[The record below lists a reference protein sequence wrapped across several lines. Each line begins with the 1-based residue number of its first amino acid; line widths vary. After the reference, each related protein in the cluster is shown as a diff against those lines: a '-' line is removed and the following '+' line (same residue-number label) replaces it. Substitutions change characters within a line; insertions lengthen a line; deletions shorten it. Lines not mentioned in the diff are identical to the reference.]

1 MTIEKN
7 KVRTQD
13 DLNEEAPIDE
23 VEERVEA
30 KMKKLE
36 GTAKR
41 SVGDGLQDNELTRE
55 GDELTAEGEA
65 ELRRARKQAS

>member
-1 MTIEKN
+1 MTIEKT

-30 KMKKLE
+30 TMKKLA
-36 GTAKR
+36 GTTKR
-41 SVGDGLQDNELTRE
+41 SVGEGLQDNELERE
-55 GDELTAEGEA
+55 GDELRAEGEA
-65 ELRRARKQAS
+65 ELKNAKKRAS